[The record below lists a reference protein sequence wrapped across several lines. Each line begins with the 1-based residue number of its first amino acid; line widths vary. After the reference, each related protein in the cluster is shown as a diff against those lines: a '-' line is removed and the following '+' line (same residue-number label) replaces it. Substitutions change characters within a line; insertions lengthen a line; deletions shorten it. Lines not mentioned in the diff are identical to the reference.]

1 MITGIPY
8 FGEDTQQ
15 ITEYILSN
23 VDDIHETICMS
34 MHEFVISNID
44 KRVAVIIDNKWVT
57 WLNDIVFNYRD
68 KKCYIP
74 YYSYKEYEIEDRTF
88 KTNGRGHL
96 ILKDNH
102 LRVRYDYIYNKFD
115 ITLPNLRLTCINI
128 DTREIFNVIINQ
140 WITDT
145 EIDLDKLYKLYIN
158 ASYKDDDFL
167 VNKHAGGYHYI
178 DKSPNQFVNKEKKL
192 REQYDLSS
200 YADEYRYYKDYR
212 DVRQYKY
219 DEIIKLIGMID
230 NTELYRER
238 RLRFEVYLYCCLR
251 AGLLNNIHFK
261 NHIYKLGNNVKL
273 ILKDYWLDNINKSNK
288 TYIKYSENS
297 I

>member
-8 FGEDTQQ
+8 FGENTQQ
-15 ITEYILSN
+15 IAEYILSN
-23 VDDIHETICMS
+23 ACNIHETVCMS
-34 MHEFVISNID
+34 MYEFIMSNID
-44 KRVAVIIDNKWVT
+44 KHVVVLIDNKWVT

-68 KKCYIP
+68 KECYIP

-128 DTREIFNVIINQ
+128 DTKEIFDVIINQ

-145 EIDLDKLYKLYIN
+145 DIDLDKLYKLYIN

-192 REQYDLSS
+192 REQYGLSS
-200 YADEYRYYKDYR
+200 YADGYRYYKDYR

-230 NTELYRER
+230 NVELYRER

-251 AGLLNNIHFK
+251 TSLLNNIHFK
-261 NHIYKLGNNVKL
+261 NHIYKLGNNAKL
-273 ILKDYWLDNINKSNK
+273 ILKDYWLDNINKPNK